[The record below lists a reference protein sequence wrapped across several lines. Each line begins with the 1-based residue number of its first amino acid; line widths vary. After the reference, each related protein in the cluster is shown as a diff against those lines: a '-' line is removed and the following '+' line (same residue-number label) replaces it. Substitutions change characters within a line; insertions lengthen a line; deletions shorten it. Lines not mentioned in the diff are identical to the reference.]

1 MITRN
6 PCTHPGDIRVLTGV
20 DRPEFAHLTNCV
32 VFSSKGPRPM
42 CNMMAGWDLDGDVYF
57 VCWEKALLGTH
68 LRKDMVV
75 APQKYEKPTIL
86 KEKPEGN
93 EISDFFI
100 WYLERDVLG
109 KIANLHLALCDH
121 YGKDGPKHPDCVLL
135 SHLASVAVDFA
146 KHGECVSRLEYAHI
160 EKIIDVWPDF
170 FEKPKKRIKVSDGI
184 LGKLYRSLNYDAA
197 MLEFQ
202 KNDYKNAVM
211 LEYELDPAILKMTTD
226 KTKMHSYLLALYQDL
241 VVPMSK
247 AIHQIMITFKFAAE
261 AEIFS
266 SDLHFRAFKTSKS
279 CSVGMGP
286 MKHED
291 LVESLKNQIFLVRTR
306 FDAVY
311 NEQKSRYGEEEKQ
324 NLAVALYIATYFD
337 QNKSSRQYFSQNKK
351 C

>member
-1 MITRN
+1 
-6 PCTHPGDIRVLTGV
+6 
-20 DRPEFAHLTNCV
+20 
-32 VFSSKGPRPM
+32 
-42 CNMMAGWDLDGDVYF
+42 MAGGDLDGDVYF
-57 VCWEKALLGTH
+57 VCWDKALLGAH

-75 APQKYEKPTIL
+75 EPQKYEKPTIL

-146 KHGECVSRLEYAHI
+146 KHGECVSRQEYAHI
-160 EKIIDVWPDF
+160 EKMIEIWPDF
-170 FEKPKKRIKVSDGI
+170 FEKPNKRIKISDGI

-197 MLEFQ
+197 MLDFQ

-211 LEYELDPAILKMTTD
+211 LEYEMDPAILMLATD
-226 KTKMHSYLLALYQDL
+226 RTKMHSYLLAVYQEL

-247 AIHQIMITFKFAAE
+247 AIRQIMVTFKFATE

-266 SDLHFRAFKTSKS
+266 SDLHFKAFNTSKRS
-279 CSVGMGP
+279 CWGGMGP

-291 LVESLKNQIFLVRTR
+291 LVESLNNQISMLRTR
-306 FDAVY
+306 FDSVY
-311 NEQKSRYGEEEKQ
+311 SAHKSTYGEAEKQ

-337 QNKSSRQYFSQNKK
+337 
-351 C
+351 